1 MEGHAREAGRP
12 ARRSDRLKLTVQ
24 ESERPYERGSTVTGA
39 EQRDVGRWMCDELV
53 DGNSTGASAQKRAT
67 QTEVVR
73 MDPTRWIQ
81 PDVTIRPTRTHVGGA
96 VNA

>member
-1 MEGHAREAGRP
+1 
-12 ARRSDRLKLTVQ
+12 
-24 ESERPYERGSTVTGA
+24 
-39 EQRDVGRWMCDELV
+39 MCDELV
-53 DGNSTGASAQKRAT
+53 DGNTTGASAQKKRAT

-73 MDPTRWIQ
+73 MDSSRWIQ